1 MLEKLDNNIMQIN
14 RKKQVKSKLNS
25 DKDLKGKEVQSQ
37 QVSLVTLFLENMIT
51 QLKRDSGKFA
61 FQAEH
66 NVHFTNALRKAAVT
80 N

>member
-1 MLEKLDNNIMQIN
+1 MQID

-37 QVSLVTLFLENMIT
+37 QVSLVTLFLGNVIT

-61 FQAEH
+61 FQAED
-66 NVHFTNALRKAAVT
+66 NLHFTNALREAAVT